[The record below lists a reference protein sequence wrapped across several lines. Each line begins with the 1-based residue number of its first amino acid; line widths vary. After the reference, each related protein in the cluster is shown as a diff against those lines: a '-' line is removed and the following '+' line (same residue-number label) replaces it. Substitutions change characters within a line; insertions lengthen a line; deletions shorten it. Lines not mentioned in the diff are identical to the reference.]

1 MLCLHSLTWWC
12 CPLEPPLQPERLK
25 NTIWNGWGKFS
36 SIVPILFLFA
46 YLSVWLHVELF
57 IKSAK
62 KSPDRFLP
70 FCFRSKMDIWKVG
83 TLDDADQFF
92 FVSCFFCFAAEW
104 DLLSRSSSPSSS
116 SLMLLICIYW
126 SWNMRKNG
134 WEVERKR
141 IGMAPDWP
149 PKRLKGSR
157 PIVWL
162 G

>member
-1 MLCLHSLTWWC
+1 MLWLNSLTRGC
-12 CPLEPPLQPERLK
+12 CPPGNPPPAPAWEAKKHDLNLL
-25 NTIWNGWGKFS
+25 GKFS
-36 SIVPILFLFA
+36 SVVPILSLFA

-92 FVSCFFCFAAEW
+92 LFLVFCFAAEW

-141 IGMAPDWP
+141 IGMAPDLP
-149 PKRLKGSR
+149 PKRL
-157 PIVWL
+157 
-162 G
+162 